1 MLNYRYIK
9 SLVIK
14 PDVIANFLVIILQE
28 RMILYINSRLYIYPY
43 INYISYLG
51 NLAISCTPSW
61 SETVQHK
68 GQYMVRLGNIKHR

>member
-28 RMILYINSRLYIYPY
+28 RMILYINSRLYLSPY
-43 INYISYLG
+43 I
-51 NLAISCTPSW
+51 
-61 SETVQHK
+61 
-68 GQYMVRLGNIKHR
+68 R